1 MSRSSGTGARLSPSS
16 SGRSERRRAGGAR
29 GEAAVARPGGD
40 GVRERLRLAH
50 APDRIGMEEHAA
62 LEVRSRRGSSIYVGT
77 ELVNAGEAD
86 AFVSAGNTG
95 AVLATALVVLGRL
108 PGVERPALGVVLPA
122 TSGPRL
128 LVDAGANAESRASHL
143 VQFAHLGD
151 AYARVALGVASP
163 RVALLSIGGEASK
176 GSSAV
181 VEAHAAL
188 ARARLRFVGN
198 VEGHDL
204 IATSAADVI
213 VADGFSGNVALKSI
227 EGVIAMLWEE
237 LSHVA
242 RSSARGRLGGWLLT
256 PGLRAT
262 RGRLDYRRYG
272 GAPLLG
278 ARGGRGARG
287 GAGGGGGPPRL
298 PPLRGGAAAR
308 RGGARL
314 RGARS
319 LRCAGDRERPPHG
332 VGGRER
338 RPAGH
343 DRGFG
348 LPGRRDVGDA
358 AGGRGR

>member
-1 MSRSSGTGARLSPSS
+1 MSPIALDAMGGDDAPGVPVAGALRAAAAGIDVTLVGDRGALEPEL
-16 SGRSERRRAGGAR
+16 ERAL
-29 GEAAVARPGGD
+29 GEAAVARHGGD

-242 RSSARGRLGGWLLT
+242 RSSVRGRLGGWLLT

-278 ARGGRGARG
+278 AGGLVYVAHGRSDARAIESALRTASEG
-287 GAGGGGGPPRL
+287 VSAGL
-298 PPLRGGAAAR
+298 LATI
-308 RGGARL
+308 
-314 RGARS
+314 
-319 LRCAGDRERPPHG
+319 AGS
-332 VGGRER
+332 VS
-338 RPAGH
+338 PAG
-343 DRGFG
+343 
-348 LPGRRDVGDA
+348 A
-358 AGGRGR
+358 T

>member
-1 MSRSSGTGARLSPSS
+1 MPPIALDAMGGDDAPGVPVAGALRAAAAGIEVTLVGDRGALEAELERALGEASAA
-16 SGRSERRRAGGAR
+16 GRGGGA
-29 GEAAVARPGGD
+29 
-40 GVRERLRLAH
+40 RERLRVVH
-50 APDRIGMEEHAA
+50 APDRIGMEEHAR
-62 LEVRSRRGSSIYVGT
+62 EVRSRRGSSIYVAT
-77 ELVNAGEAD
+77 ELVGAGEAD

-151 AYARVALGVASP
+151 AYARVALGVESP

-176 GSSAV
+176 GSSPV

-237 LSHVA
+237 LAHVA

-278 ARGGRGARG
+278 AGGLVYVAHGRSDARAIESALRTASEGAR
-287 GAGGGGGPPRL
+287 AGL
-298 PPLRGGAAAR
+298 LATI
-308 RGGARL
+308 
-314 RGARS
+314 ARS
-319 LRCAGDRERPPHG
+319 VSSAGAP
-332 VGGRER
+332 
-338 RPAGH
+338 
-343 DRGFG
+343 
-348 LPGRRDVGDA
+348 
-358 AGGRGR
+358 

>member
-1 MSRSSGTGARLSPSS
+1 MPPIALD
-16 SGRSERRRAGGAR
+16 AM
-29 GEAAVARPGGD
+29 GGD
-40 GVRERLRLAH
+40 DAPGVPVAGALWAAAAGLEVVLVGDEEALGPALDRALTEARADGRDVDTSRPRIRTVH
-50 APDRIGMEEHAA
+50 APDRIGMAEHAA
-62 LEVRSRRGSSIYVGT
+62 LEVRSRRRSSIYVAT
-77 ELVNAGEAD
+77 ELVRRGEAD

-151 AYARVALGVASP
+151 AYARVALGVERP

-176 GSSAV
+176 GSSAIV
-181 VEAHAAL
+181 DAHAAL
-188 ARARLRFVGN
+188 ADAGLRFVGN

-237 LSHVA
+237 LSAVA
-242 RSSARGRLGGWLLT
+242 RSSRRGRLGGWLLT

-262 RGRLDYRRYG
+262 RERLDYRRYG

-278 ARGGRGARG
+278 VAGLVYVAHGRSDARAIESALRTASEGARAG
-287 GAGGGGGPPRL
+287 LLATIADSVSGA
-298 PPLRGGAAAR
+298 
-308 RGGARL
+308 
-314 RGARS
+314 
-319 LRCAGDRERPPHG
+319 
-332 VGGRER
+332 
-338 RPAGH
+338 PA
-343 DRGFG
+343 
-348 LPGRRDVGDA
+348 P
-358 AGGRGR
+358 